1 MIPSKD
7 DINEMAT
14 NHALNDFNED
24 DPVRDTSDVYQAY
37 MEGAEWM
44 QEEMQEEIDR
54 VKMAMA
60 TVLGLDKYLN

>member
-7 DINEMAT
+7 DIEEKANEYIME
-14 NHALNDFNED
+14 DYDED
-24 DPVRDTSDVYQAY
+24 DQYRSPTDELQAY
-37 MEGAEWM
+37 TEGAEWM
-44 QEEMQEEIDR
+44 QKQMQEEIDR